1 MLYDLNFEVNGQSLK
16 WLNNDAHL
24 VKGSRKF
31 LKCVFESSNELKEY
45 RKIARFKAR
54 NDEEYMP
61 ILDGKCIVPDNISD
75 HRMFHVSVISI
86 KDDQFIP
93 TNEVTIRQE
102 VTS

>member
-16 WLNNDAHL
+16 WLNNDSHL
-24 VKGSRKF
+24 IKGSRKF
-31 LKCVFESSNELKEY
+31 IKCVFTVSDELKEY

-54 NDEEYMP
+54 NEEEYMP
-61 ILDGKCIVPDNISD
+61 ILDDECIVPDNIANY
-75 HRMFHVSVISI
+75 RKFNISI
-86 KDDQFIP
+86 ISMKGEQFIP

>member
-1 MLYDLNFEVNGQSLK
+1 MLYDLEFEVNGQALK
-16 WLNNDAHL
+16 WLNSDSQL

-31 LKCVFESSNELKEY
+31 IKCVFTASDELNEY

-54 NDEEYMP
+54 NKEEYMP
-61 ILDGKCIVPDNISD
+61 ILDGECIVPDNIANY
-75 HRMFHVSVISI
+75 RTFNVSVISM
-86 KDDQFIP
+86 KGEQYIP